1 MPSTLEISSLSV
13 MVGSP
18 ACNLRCPFCISK
30 QTYRVQGPARCAVPL
45 ERIAFLADKFLRVC
59 AGLPYGII
67 TGKGEPTLVPTE
79 ELGEIVAILHG
90 GGKGLIPELQTNG
103 TRLDEQNLSHW
114 RAKGL
119 NTLALSCVSHRD
131 EVNSRILSDG
141 AVQWSLGRAVRI
153 ARDLGLL
160 VRLTLVT
167 VKGGVDTEQELGSFL
182 DWAEKTG
189 AHQLTFRRVGSP
201 RQPSRPG
208 AEAVS
213 TWIENNRV
221 EPDFVLRLLRER
233 GHEQDGFPWAR
244 CFTCQGMSVVV
255 TDCMTPPKDRVVRH
269 AVIQPDGHLYGSWD
283 DPGNILI

>member
-1 MPSTLEISSLSV
+1 MAATLEISSLSV

-30 QTYRVQGPARCAVPL
+30 QTYRVEAPSHCAVPL
-45 ERIAFLADKFLRVC
+45 ARIAFLADKFLRVC

-67 TGKGEPTLVPTE
+67 TGKGEPTLVSTE
-79 ELGEIVAILHG
+79 ALGEIIEVLYA

-103 TRLDEQNLSHW
+103 TRLDEEKLASW

-119 NTLALSCVSHRD
+119 NTVALSCVSHRD

-141 AVQWSLGRAVRI
+141 AVKWNLDRVVRI

-160 VRLTLVT
+160 VRVTLVT
-167 VKGGVDTEQELGSFL
+167 VKGGVDSEPELGSFL
-182 DWAEKTG
+182 DWAEQAG
-189 AHQLTFRRVGSP
+189 VHQVTFRRAGSP
-201 RQPSRPG
+201 RQPGLPG
-208 AEAVS
+208 SEAVS
-213 TWIENNRV
+213 TWIRNNRV
-221 EPDFVLRLLRER
+221 EPDFVLKILSER
-233 GHEQDGFPWAR
+233 GQEQDAFPWAR
-244 CFTCQGMSVVV
+244 CFSCQGMSVVV

-283 DPGNILI
+283 DPGHILI